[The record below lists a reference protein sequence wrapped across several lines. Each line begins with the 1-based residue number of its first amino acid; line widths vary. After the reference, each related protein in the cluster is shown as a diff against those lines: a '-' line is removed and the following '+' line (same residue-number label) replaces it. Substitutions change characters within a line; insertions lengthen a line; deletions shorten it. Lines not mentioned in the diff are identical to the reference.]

1 MRWDGISEF
10 VYVAE
15 YESFTRAAKELGIST
30 AQVSRQISALEKRL
44 NIKLL
49 YRTTRKVSLTEEGRV
64 FYQHCRGVL
73 YGLDAAEQAVSNLQ
87 SKPQGRIKLTAPVT
101 YGEQQLLPLVNDF
114 MVKYS
119 DIEVTAFL
127 SNQKVDLVEGG
138 YDLAIRIG
146 KLSDSTMMAKKLS
159 HRTNFVCAAPAY
171 LKKHGIP
178 YSLNELNQ
186 HNCLLGTRDYWHFIE
201 SAKTIE
207 PAQTKYKKETGEKSN
222 KDFDKEQNTQAD
234 QEKNMRVSGSVQYNS
249 GHSLVDAAL
258 KGLGI
263 VQLPDYYVQ
272 KYLESGELVSLL
284 DNYREP
290 EESIWAIYP
299 HNRHLSPKIR
309 LLVDYLAERLA

>member
-1 MRWDGISEF
+1 MQWDGISEF

-15 YESFTRAAKELGIST
+15 YGSFTRAAKELGIST

-64 FYQHCRGVL
+64 FYQHCCGVL
-73 YGLDAAEQAVSNLQ
+73 DGLDAAEQAVSNLQ

-114 MVKYS
+114 MVQYP

-127 SNQKVDLVEGG
+127 SNQKIDLVDGG

-159 HRTNFVCAAPAY
+159 RRTNFVCAAPAY
-171 LKKHGIP
+171 LKKYGTP
-178 YSLNELNQ
+178 YTLSELSE

-201 SAKTIE
+201 NDIE
-207 PAQTKYKKETGEKSN
+207 AGKER
-222 KDFDKEQNTQAD
+222 
-234 QEKNMRVSGSVQYNS
+234 NMRVSGTVQYNS

-272 KYLESGELVSLL
+272 QYLASGALVSVL

-290 EESIWAIYP
+290 EESIWAVYP

-309 LLVDYLAERLA
+309 LLVDYLTERLV

>member
-10 VYVAE
+10 VYVAD

-44 NIKLL
+44 SIKLL

-73 YGLDAAEQAVSNLQ
+73 DGLDAAEQAVSNLQ

-114 MVKYS
+114 MVQYR

-127 SNQKVDLVEGG
+127 SNQKIDLIDGG

-159 HRTNFVCAAPAY
+159 RRTNFVCAAPAY
-171 LKKHGIP
+171 LEKYGMPH
-178 YSLNELNQ
+178 SLSDLSQ

-201 SAKTIE
+201 DGKIDSGKNA
-207 PAQTKYKKETGEKSN
+207 
-222 KDFDKEQNTQAD
+222 DKE
-234 QEKNMRVSGSVQYNS
+234 KNLRVSGSVQYNS

-272 KYLESGELVSLL
+272 KYLASGELVSLL
-284 DNYREP
+284 NNYREP

-309 LLVDYLAERLA
+309 LLVDYLAEHLV

>member
-15 YESFTRAAKELGIST
+15 YESFTRAAKALGIST
-30 AQVSRQISALEKRL
+30 AQVSRQISALEQRL

-73 YGLDAAEQAVSNLQ
+73 DGLDAAEQAVSNLQ

-114 MVKYS
+114 MVQYS

-127 SNQKVDLVEGG
+127 SNQKIDLVDGG

-171 LKKHGIP
+171 LKKHGTP
-178 YSLNELNQ
+178 HSLSELSQ
-186 HNCLLGTRDYWHFIE
+186 HNCLLSTRDYWHFIE
-201 SAKTIE
+201 TDKGVN
-207 PAQTKYKKETGEKSN
+207 KEVN
-222 KDFDKEQNTQAD
+222 KERNL
-234 QEKNMRVSGSVQYNS
+234 RVAGTVQYNS

-272 KYLESGELVSLL
+272 KYLASGELVSLL
-284 DNYREP
+284 DNYRES

>member
-15 YESFTRAAKELGIST
+15 YESFTRAAKELGVST

-73 YGLDAAEQAVSNLQ
+73 DGLDAAEQAVSNLQ

-101 YGEQQLLPLVNDF
+101 YGEQQLLPLVNNF
-114 MVKYS
+114 MVQYS

-127 SNQKVDLVEGG
+127 SNQKIDLIDGG

-159 HRTNFVCAAPAY
+159 HRTNFVCAAPDY
-171 LKKHGIP
+171 LKKYGIP
-178 YSLNELNQ
+178 HSLTELNQ

-201 SAKTIE
+201 DGKNA
-207 PAQTKYKKETGEKSN
+207 
-222 KDFDKEQNTQAD
+222 DKE
-234 QEKNMRVSGSVQYNS
+234 KNLRVFGSVQYNS

-272 KYLESGELVSLL
+272 KHLASGALVSVL
-284 DNYREP
+284 DKYREP
-290 EESIWAIYP
+290 EESIWAVYP

-309 LLVDYLAERLA
+309 LLVDYLAEYLA

>member
-73 YGLDAAEQAVSNLQ
+73 DGLDAAEQAVSNLQ

-101 YGEQQLLPLVNDF
+101 YGEQQLLPLINDF
-114 MVKYS
+114 MVQYR

-127 SNQKVDLVEGG
+127 SNQKIDLIEGG
-138 YDLAIRIG
+138 YDLAVRIG

-159 HRTNFVCAAPAY
+159 RRTNFVCAAPAY
-171 LKKHGIP
+171 LKRYGTPHTLYDLHK
-178 YSLNELNQ
+178 

-201 SAKTIE
+201 NNKQANKTVG
-207 PAQTKYKKETGEKSN
+207 Q
-222 KDFDKEQNTQAD
+222 QAHKPTD
-234 QEKNMRVSGSVQYNS
+234 TEKNLRVSGSVQYNS

-272 KYLESGELVSLL
+272 QYLASGALISVL

-309 LLVDYLAERLA
+309 LLVDYLAARLA

>member
-10 VYVAE
+10 VCVAE
-15 YESFTRAAKELGIST
+15 YESFTRAAKELSIST

-73 YGLDAAEQAVSNLQ
+73 DGLDAAEQAVSHLQ

-114 MVKYS
+114 MVRYS

-127 SNQKVDLVEGG
+127 SNQKMDLIDGG

-159 HRTNFVCAAPAY
+159 RRTNFVCAAPAY
-171 LKKHGIP
+171 LERHGTP
-178 YSLNELNQ
+178 HSLSELSQ

-201 SAKTIE
+201 DGKIDSGKNT
-207 PAQTKYKKETGEKSN
+207 
-222 KDFDKEQNTQAD
+222 DKE
-234 QEKNMRVSGSVQYNS
+234 KNLRVSGSVQYNS

-272 KYLESGELVSLL
+272 QYLASGELVSLL
-284 DNYREP
+284 DDYREP

-309 LLVDYLAERLA
+309 LLVDYLSEHLA

>member
-10 VYVAE
+10 VYVAD

-73 YGLDAAEQAVSNLQ
+73 DGLDAAEQAVSNLQ

-114 MVKYS
+114 MVQYR

-127 SNQKVDLVEGG
+127 SNQKIDLIDGG

-159 HRTNFVCAAPAY
+159 RRTNFVCAAPAY
-171 LKKHGIP
+171 LEKYGTPHAL
-178 YSLNELNQ
+178 SELSQ

-201 SAKTIE
+201 DGKIDSGKNA
-207 PAQTKYKKETGEKSN
+207 
-222 KDFDKEQNTQAD
+222 DKE
-234 QEKNMRVSGSVQYNS
+234 KNLRVSGSVQYNS

-272 KYLESGELVSLL
+272 KYLASGELVSLMN
-284 DNYREP
+284 NYREP

-309 LLVDYLAERLA
+309 LLVDYLAEHLV

>member
-64 FYQHCRGVL
+64 FYQHCRAVL
-73 YGLDAAEQAVSNLQ
+73 DGLDAAEQAVSNLQ
-87 SKPQGRIKLTAPVT
+87 SKPQGRVKLTAPVT
-101 YGEQQLLPLVNDF
+101 YGEQQLVPLINDF
-114 MVKYS
+114 MVQHR

-127 SNQKVDLVEGG
+127 SNQKIDLVEGG

-159 HRTNFVCAAPAY
+159 RRTNFVCAAPAY
-171 LKKHGIP
+171 LDKYGVPIT
-178 YSLNELNQ
+178 LNELGQ
-186 HNCLLGTRDYWHFIE
+186 HNCLLGTRDYWHFVE
-201 SAKTIE
+201 AGRE
-207 PAQTKYKKETGEKSN
+207 RNLP
-222 KDFDKEQNTQAD
+222 
-234 QEKNMRVSGSVQYNS
+234 VSGTVQYNS

-258 KGLGI
+258 KGLGV

-272 KYLESGELVSLL
+272 KYLESGELVSVL
-284 DNYREP
+284 DSYREP
-290 EESIWAIYP
+290 EESIWAVYP

>member
-1 MRWDGISEF
+1 MMRWDGISEF

-30 AQVSRQISALEKRL
+30 AQVSRQVSALEKRL

-73 YGLDAAEQAVSNLQ
+73 DGLDAAEQAVSNLQ
-87 SKPQGRIKLTAPVT
+87 SKPQGRIKLTSPVT
-101 YGEQQLLPLVNDF
+101 YGEQQLLPLVNNF
-114 MVKYS
+114 MVMYS

-127 SNQKVDLVEGG
+127 SNQKIDLVDGG

-159 HRTNFVCAAPAY
+159 HRTNFVCAAPTY
-171 LKKHGIP
+171 LEKHGIP
-178 YSLNELNQ
+178 HFLSELSE

-201 SAKTIE
+201 
-207 PAQTKYKKETGEKSN
+207 N
-222 KDFDKEQNTQAD
+222 DKEAGK
-234 QEKNMRVSGSVQYNS
+234 ERNMRVSGTVQYNS

-272 KYLESGELVSLL
+272 KHLASGALVSVL

-290 EESIWAIYP
+290 EEGIWAIYP

-309 LLVDYLAERLA
+309 LLVDYLAERLS